1 MVGFQ
6 SDHKPGNKYNGNSNI
21 IPDRVERLMRRRELF
36 KSSKA
41 SLLNEAPDSNNNNN
55 NVITEYFEHDPRLRE
70 DNNSA
75 ASYER
80 LLEGVAAAVRG
91 EREDGRPFKQRL
103 LVVANRLPVSAIR
116 KGEDSWSLEISAGGL
131 VSALLGM
138 WSVCSFSLPF

>member
-55 NVITEYFEHDPRLRE
+55 NNNNVITEYFEHDPRLRE

-91 EREDGRPFKQRL
+91 EREDGKPFKQRL

-116 KGEDSWSLEISAGGL
+116 KGLTWQRVQSAAGIKPGL
-131 VSALLGM
+131 VD
-138 WSVCSFSLPF
+138 CHIY